1 MIIAKGP
8 AYCCR
13 MVDAVGAHLVAT
25 GAAMAPLPSSTL
37 PVLAFDRHADG
48 EGEVAAC
55 WTFPSLVGVRGDAAQ
70 LSTRHV
76 SR

>member
-37 PVLAFDRHADG
+37 PVLAFDRYAEG
-48 EGEVAAC
+48 EGGVAGLLD
-55 WTFPSLVGVRGDAAQ
+55 FPVPGGGFAVTPPS
-70 LSTRHV
+70 
-76 SR
+76 